1 MIFGI
6 LIGFFIILFI
16 IIGRSMF
23 CIKKNRRK
31 QIKKTTSKVKILL
44 YNGIHET
51 INNGAVPLQVTALLT
66 LKNEK
71 SFSLSPVSI
80 LVFMLIYPVG
90 TYWYLKK
97 NVKLLEDVDYE
108 NIRKKHKAVFANLRY
123 YRKNRMGLGY
133 TLIVHYRRLIFS
145 VIIVFMN

>member
-6 LIGFFIILFI
+6 LIGFLIILFI
-16 IIGRSMF
+16 IIGRSMI
-23 CIKKNRRK
+23 CLNKNRRK
-31 QIKKTTSKVKILL
+31 LIKKTTSKVKIHL

-51 INNGAVPLQVTALLT
+51 INNGAVPMQVTALLT

-80 LVFMLIYPVG
+80 LMFMLVYPVI

-97 NVKLLEDVDYE
+97 NVKLLENVEYE
-108 NIRKKHKAVFANLRY
+108 NIRMKHKAVFANLRY
-123 YRKNRMGLGY
+123 YRKNRMGLGF
-133 TLIVHYRRLIFS
+133 TLFVHYRRLIFS
-145 VIIVFMN
+145 IIIVFMN